1 MSSYESLIATAP
13 PLETLSDAPPLAAFA
28 EPSVAF
34 VDALSAELFRMPEAR
49 SFPELTALAFWMRR
63 SSVVRLKEAYLRR
76 HAGQLSV
83 ARGTVLHFAP
93 SNVDTI
99 FVYSWFISLLCGN
112 RNIVRLSTKASVQT
126 DLLIGAIGRVL
137 SRSEHAEIARRS
149 MVVRY
154 AADQRTTALLS
165 AHCDT
170 RVIWGGDATV
180 ATIRQVPLPATATE
194 VAFANKFSLGLFD
207 AVGWAAASG
216 EQQSRWIDGFFND
229 AYWFDQMACSSP
241 RLILWVGGEAEVD
254 KARAGFW
261 PALEQRVREK
271 GVSFGDVDYVN
282 KRIAQDLLSI
292 EVDVSIPATSGNEVA
307 RLWLETP
314 ALHADAH
321 CGAGLFFESRLARL
335 DELRPLLSRK
345 VQTVSYLGMQAEQL
359 RDFVKEGPLA
369 GVDRFV
375 PVGSA
380 LDFASVWDG
389 FDLMTVFTREIAV
402 A

>member
-1 MSSYESLIATAP
+1 MSNYESLIATAP
-13 PLETLSDAPPLAAFA
+13 ALDVLADAPPLPAFA

-34 VDALSAELFRMPEAR
+34 VDALSAELFRIPEAR
-49 SFPELTALAFWMRR
+49 SYPELSALAFWMRR
-63 SSVVRLKEAYLRR
+63 SSIVRLKEAHARR
-76 HAGQLSV
+76 HEGHLSV

-112 RNIVRLSTKASVQT
+112 RNIVRLSTKVSVQT
-126 DLLIGAIGRVL
+126 DLLVAAIGRVTA
-137 SRSEHAEIARRS
+137 RPEHAEIARRS
-149 MVVRY
+149 LVVRY
-154 AADQRTTALLS
+154 AADARTTALLS

-194 VAFANKFSLGLFD
+194 IAFANKFSLGLFD
-207 AVGWAAASG
+207 AEGWVSASP
-216 EQQSRWIDGFFND
+216 EQKTRWIDGFFND

-241 RLILWVGGEAEVD
+241 RLILWIGNPEQVEQ
-254 KARAGFW
+254 ARDSFW
-261 PALEQRVREK
+261 PALEQKVREK

-282 KRIAQDLLSI
+282 KRIAQDVLSI
-292 EVDVSIPATSGNEVA
+292 EANVSIPAASGNDVA
-307 RLWLETP
+307 RLWLEVP

-321 CGAGLFFESRLARL
+321 CGAGLFFESRIAHLG
-335 DELRPLLSRK
+335 ELRPLLSRK
-345 VQTVSYLGMQAEQL
+345 VQTVSYLGMHPDLLSA
-359 RDFVKEGPLA
+359 FVREAPVA

-380 LDFASVWDG
+380 LDFSNIWDG
-389 FDLMTVFTREIAV
+389 FDLMTVFTREITIA
-402 A
+402 

>member
-180 ATIRQVPLPATATE
+180 ATIRLVPLPATATE

>member
-63 SSVVRLKEAYLRR
+63 SSVIRLKEAYLRR

-165 AHCDT
+165 AQCDT

>member
-13 PLETLSDAPPLAAFA
+13 PLEALSDAPPLAAFA

-49 SFPELTALAFWMRR
+49 SYPELTALAFWMRR

-165 AHCDT
+165 AQCDT

-207 AVGWAAASG
+207 AVGWAAASC

-241 RLILWVGGEAEVD
+241 RLILWVGSEVEVEQ
-254 KARAGFW
+254 ARAGFW

-271 GVSFGDVDYVN
+271 GVTFGDVDYVN

-292 EVDVSIPATSGNEVA
+292 EVDVSVPATSGNEVA

>member
-1 MSSYESLIATAP
+1 MSSYQSLITTAP
-13 PLETLSDAPPLAAFA
+13 ALETLSDAPPLSAFA

-34 VDALSAELFRMPEAR
+34 VDALSAELFGMPEAR
-49 SFPELTALAFWMRR
+49 SYPELTALAFWMRR
-63 SSVVRLKEAYLRR
+63 SSIVRLKEAYLRR

-112 RNIVRLSTKASVQT
+112 RNIVRLSTKSSVQT
-126 DLLIGAIGRVL
+126 DLLVGAIGRVL
-137 SRSEHAEIARRS
+137 SRPEHAGIARRS

-154 AADQRTTALLS
+154 AADARTTALLS
-165 AHCDT
+165 AQCDT

-180 ATIRQVPLPATATE
+180 AAIRQVPLPATATE
-194 VAFANKFSLGLFD
+194 IAFANKFSLGLFD
-207 AVGWAAASG
+207 AGGWLAASD
-216 EQQSRWIDGFFND
+216 EQQARWIDGFFND

-241 RLILWVGGEAEVD
+241 RLILWVGTEAEVNS
-254 KARAGFW
+254 ARDGFW
-261 PALEQRVREK
+261 PVLEQKVRQK

-292 EVDVSIPATSGNEVA
+292 ETDVSIPAGKGNDVA

-321 CGAGLFFESRLARL
+321 CGAGLFFESRLAQL
-335 DELRPLLSRK
+335 DELRALLSRK
-345 VQTVSYLGMQAEQL
+345 VQTVSYLGMRSEQL
-359 RDFVKEGPLA
+359 RDFVQEAPLA

-380 LDFASVWDG
+380 LDFASIWDG

>member
-1 MSSYESLIATAP
+1 MSTYESLIATAP
-13 PLETLSDAPPLAAFA
+13 GLENLADAPPLPAFA

-34 VDALSAELFRMPEAR
+34 VDALSTELFRMPQAR
-49 SFPELTALAFWMRR
+49 SYPELTALAFWMRR
-63 SSVVRLKEAYLRR
+63 SNIVRLEEAYLRR
-76 HAGQLSV
+76 HTGQLSV

-126 DLLIGAIGRVL
+126 DLLVGAIGRVAA
-137 SRSEHAEIARRS
+137 RPEHAEIARRS
-149 MVVRY
+149 LVVRY
-154 AADQRTTALLS
+154 AADNRTTALLS
-165 AHCDT
+165 ALCDT

-194 VAFANKFSLGLFD
+194 IAFANKFSLGLFD
-207 AVGWAAASG
+207 AGGWLSAST
-216 EQQSRWIDGFFND
+216 EQQARWIDGFFND

-241 RLILWVGGEAEVD
+241 RLILWIGNEAEVER
-254 KARAGFW
+254 ARAGFW
-261 PALEQRVREK
+261 PALEQKVRQR

-292 EVDVSIPATSGNEVA
+292 EADVSIPVTAGNDVA

-321 CGAGLFFESRLARL
+321 CGAGLFFESRLAQL

-345 VQTVSYLGMQAEQL
+345 VQTVSYLGMQPDRL
-359 RDFVKEGPLA
+359 RDFVQEAPLA

-380 LDFASVWDG
+380 LDFSSVWDG

-402 A
+402 G

>member
-1 MSSYESLIATAP
+1 MSNYESLIATAP
-13 PLETLSDAPPLAAFA
+13 DLDVLAEAPPLPAFA

-49 SFPELTALAFWMRR
+49 SYPELSALAFWMRR
-63 SSVVRLKEAYLRR
+63 SSIVRLKEAHDRR
-76 HAGQLSV
+76 HEGHLSV

-126 DLLIGAIGRVL
+126 DLLVAAIGRVTA
-137 SRSEHAEIARRS
+137 RPEHAEIARRS
-149 MVVRY
+149 LVVRY
-154 AADQRTTALLS
+154 AADARTTALLS

-194 VAFANKFSLGLFD
+194 IAFANKFSLGLFD
-207 AVGWAAASG
+207 AAGWVSASP
-216 EQQSRWIDGFFND
+216 EQKTRWIDGFFND

-241 RLILWVGGEAEVD
+241 RLILWIGSPAQVEQ
-254 KARAGFW
+254 ARDSFW
-261 PALEQRVREK
+261 LALEQKVREK

-282 KRIAQDLLSI
+282 KRIAQDALSI
-292 EVDVSIPATSGNEVA
+292 QADVSIPPANGNDVA
-307 RLWLETP
+307 RLWLEVP

-321 CGAGLFFESRLARL
+321 CGAGLFFESRIAHLN
-335 DELRPLLSRK
+335 ELRPLLSRK
-345 VQTVSYLGMQAEQL
+345 VQTVSYLGMQPDQL
-359 RDFVKEGPLA
+359 RAFVREAPLA

-380 LDFASVWDG
+380 LDFSNVWDG
-389 FDLMTVFTREIAV
+389 FDLMTVFTREITIA
-402 A
+402 

>member
-1 MSSYESLIATAP
+1 MSNYESLIATAP
-13 PLETLSDAPPLAAFA
+13 ALDALADAPPLPAFA
-28 EPSVAF
+28 EPSVEF

-49 SFPELTALAFWMRR
+49 SYPELSALAFWMRR
-63 SSVVRLKEAYLRR
+63 SSIVRLKEAHARR
-76 HAGQLSV
+76 HEGHLSV

-126 DLLIGAIGRVL
+126 DLLVAAIGRVTA
-137 SRSEHAEIARRS
+137 RPEHAEIARRS
-149 MVVRY
+149 LVVRY
-154 AADQRTTALLS
+154 AADARTTALLS

-194 VAFANKFSLGLFD
+194 IAFANKFSLGLFD
-207 AVGWAAASG
+207 AAGWVSASP
-216 EQQSRWIDGFFND
+216 EQKARWIDGFFND

-241 RLILWVGGEAEVD
+241 RLILWIGSPEQVEQ
-254 KARAGFW
+254 ARDSFW
-261 PALEQRVREK
+261 PALEQKVREK

-282 KRIAQDLLSI
+282 KRIAQDVLSI
-292 EVDVSIPATSGNEVA
+292 EADVSIPAANGNNVA
-307 RLWLETP
+307 RLWLEVP

-321 CGAGLFFESRLARL
+321 CGAGLFFESRIAHLG
-335 DELRPLLSRK
+335 DLRPLLSRK
-345 VQTVSYLGMQAEQL
+345 VQTVSYLGMQPEQL
-359 RDFVKEGPLA
+359 RAFVREAPLA

-380 LDFASVWDG
+380 LDFSNVWDG
-389 FDLMTVFTREIAV
+389 FDLMTVFTREITIA
-402 A
+402 

>member
-165 AHCDT
+165 AQCDT